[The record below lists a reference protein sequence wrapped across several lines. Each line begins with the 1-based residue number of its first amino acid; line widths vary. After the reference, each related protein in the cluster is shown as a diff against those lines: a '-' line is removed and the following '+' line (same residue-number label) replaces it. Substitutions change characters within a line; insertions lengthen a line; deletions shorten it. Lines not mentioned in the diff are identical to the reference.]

1 MGKAVE
7 QVAASDLDRAI
18 AAARRRLIPFLFLLY
33 IVAYLDRIN
42 VGFASLQMND
52 ALGFSSTTFAL
63 GAGIFFLGYAL
74 FEIPS
79 NIILTRVGARLWIAR
94 IMISWGIVSCTM
106 MFVRSAPTFYALR
119 FLLGATEAGFFP
131 GIIYYL
137 TRWFP
142 ARERARTVALFMTA
156 VLLAGV
162 VGGPISG
169 ALLQLDGACGIGGW
183 QWLFLIE
190 GVPAIVL
197 GVVVMFVLKE
207 GPADAV
213 WPAPSERAALV
224 AALEQEQ
231 HTTVDHSLSTV
242 IRRGRTWLLAAI
254 YFTIPVTSYGIGFWL
269 PQMLKNASG
278 AGEFTIGL
286 LSAIPSAAG
295 AIVMVIV
302 GRNSDRTGE
311 RRLHLI
317 VSASLSA
324 TGVVLSTFGS
334 STAWVGFTLSLA
346 TVGYASMFAPFWA
359 LATASMRGVG
369 AAAAIA
375 LINSVG
381 NTGGFVGPYL
391 LGAINDATH
400 RFTLGLYAIAILL
413 ACGSML
419 VLAVTGHEEE
429 RRVRGDRRV

>member
-1 MGKAVE
+1 MR
-7 QVAASDLDRAI
+7 DD
-18 AAARRRLIPFLFLLY
+18 
-33 IVAYLDRIN
+33 
-42 VGFASLQMND
+42 
-52 ALGFSSTTFAL
+52 
-63 GAGIFFLGYAL
+63 
-74 FEIPS
+74 
-79 NIILTRVGARLWIAR
+79 
-94 IMISWGIVSCTM
+94 
-106 MFVRSAPTFYALR
+106 VRTIAPTFYALR

-137 TRWFP
+137 TKWFP
-142 ARERARTVALFMTA
+142 ARERARTVAMFMTA

-169 ALLQLDGACGIGGW
+169 ALLRLDGAGGIGGW

-207 GPADAV
+207 GLADAAWLSPV
-213 WPAPSERAALV
+213 ERAALV

-231 HTTVDHSLSTV
+231 RTGVDHSLATV
-242 IRRGRTWLLAAI
+242 IRRRRTWLLAAI

-295 AIVMVIV
+295 AIAMVVV

-317 VSASLSA
+317 LSALLSA

-334 STAWVGFTLSLA
+334 STAWVVFTLSLA
-346 TVGYASMFAPFWA
+346 TAGYASMFAPFWA

-400 RFTLGLYAIAILL
+400 SFTLGLYAIAILL

-419 VLAVTGHEEE
+419 VLAV
-429 RRVRGDRRV
+429 GDGDSS